1 MRENELAHTFAKE
14 HVIRASG
21 LLSLLMPQASGLGIC
36 VKDMDGRY
44 QLANDAME
52 ALFGI
57 SVDQIISATDPTL
70 FHPHVAAQLQQSDQ
84 QILDGATGT
93 SSELEITV
101 DDAPMRYLWIK
112 FPVLSHDAKILF
124 IGSVILDLARQE
136 DFAGMRHSLARLHQ
150 TNVEMEKI
158 LDEMDSLA
166 STDKLTGVWN
176 RPRME
181 EAALGEMD
189 RLRRYGH
196 PLSMLVIDIGQQAMD
211 DDSEESADEQLVAAA
226 IVLQAA
232 LRVSDSLAR
241 WEGGRFLV
249 LCPNTTRATA
259 DILAD
264 RLLTGIAKAASL
276 DPAKVSARVGVAQC
290 LAGENREQWFDR
302 AQATLWAPQAG
313 PRLLQDRLAADS
325 PLQACA

>member
-1 MRENELAHTFAKE
+1 MREKELIHTFAKE

-36 VKDMDGRY
+36 VKDMGGRY

-57 SVDQIISATDPTL
+57 SVDQIISATDDTL
-70 FHPHVAAQLQQSDQ
+70 FHPRVAAQLKQSDQ

-93 SSELEITV
+93 SSELQITV

-112 FPVLSHDAKILF
+112 FPVLSHDATILF

-136 DFAGMRHSLARLHQ
+136 NFAGMRHSLARLHQ
-150 TNVEMEKI
+150 TNVEMERI
-158 LDEMDSLA
+158 LERMDSLA

-181 EAALGEMD
+181 EAALNEMD
-189 RLRRYGH
+189 RLQRYGH
-196 PLSMLVIDIGQQAMD
+196 PLSMLVIDIDPHATDGD
-211 DDSEESADEQLVAAA
+211 ESADERLVAAA

-302 AQATLWAPQAG
+302 AQASLWAPPAAG
-313 PRLLQDRLAADS
+313 RALPGPIAAAAT
-325 PLQACA
+325 LQACA